1 MDSKDFQLL
10 AALYRD
16 SRQSFRSLAESTFLS
31 APAVRERLQRLES
44 RGIINGYWLRIDPAI
59 FNRDDLLVIFQAQL
73 TREDAEKALQTP
85 GIAWV
90 AWKIDGGLTVQVWPK
105 NSEEVVRDLTNT
117 LRVSPSRQT
126 FTRSL
131 KQYPL
136 SLADWRIIDSLIDD
150 PRAQLENL
158 CKLTGLSPKTVRKHL
173 ERLVKP
179 GPIQAIPKPGAMA
192 DSGDVVYTLA
202 VFGSCAMSELR
213 TVLPD
218 LILLNQ
224 EQQPPVKYLLSRG
237 SDLADV
243 TSKIGQVSKLRSV
256 ESVFVTLNREFLVAT
271 KFVHALVREQIEA
284 WEKKRE

>member
-16 SRQSFRSLAESTFLS
+16 SRQSYRSLAESTSLS

-44 RGIINGYWLRIDPAI
+44 RGIVNGYWLRIDPAI
-59 FNRDDLLVIFQAQL
+59 FNRDDLLIIFQAQL
-73 TREDAEKALQTP
+73 TREDAKKALD
-85 GIAWV
+85 ARDVVWV
-90 AWKIDGGLTVQVWPK
+90 AWKVDGGLTVQVWPK
-105 NSEEVVRDLTNT
+105 NREEAVRDLINT
-117 LRVSPSRQT
+117 LGLSPSRQT

-136 SLADWRIIDSLIDD
+136 SLADWRIMDALIDD

-158 CKLTGLSPKTVRKHL
+158 CGSTGLSPKTVRKHL
-173 ERLVKP
+173 ERLVKA

-202 VFGSCAMSELR
+202 VFGRCSVSELR

-218 LILLNQ
+218 VILLNQ
-224 EQQPPVKYLLSRG
+224 EQQPPVKYLLCRS

-243 TSKIGQVSKLRSV
+243 TSRIGQVSKLRNV

-271 KFVHALVREQIEA
+271 KFVHGLVQEQIDV

>member
-1 MDSKDFQLL
+1 M
-10 AALYRD
+10 
-16 SRQSFRSLAESTFLS
+16 AESTSLS

-59 FNRDDLLVIFQAQL
+59 FNRDDLLIIFQAQL
-73 TREDAEKALQTP
+73 TREDAEKALDAP
-85 GIAWV
+85 DVVWV
-90 AWKIDGGLTVQVWPK
+90 AWKVDGGLTVQVWPK
-105 NSEEVVRDLTNT
+105 NREEVVRDLINT
-117 LRVSPSRQT
+117 LGLSPSRQT

-136 SLADWRIIDSLIDD
+136 SLADWRIMDALIDD

-158 CKLTGLSPKTVRKHL
+158 CRSTGLSPKTVRKHL
-173 ERLVKP
+173 ERLVKA

-202 VFGSCAMSELR
+202 VFGHCSVSELR

-218 LILLNQ
+218 VILLNQ
-224 EQQPPVKYLLSRG
+224 EQQPPVKYLLCRS

-243 TSKIGQVSKLRSV
+243 TSRIGQVSKLRNV

-271 KFVHALVREQIEA
+271 KFVHGLVQEQIDV